1 MNPLI
6 IECDGQLIYT
16 ASILNQRGLHAR
28 AAAKFVKT
36 AGNFDAEIT
45 VSRLGQ
51 TVSGNSILGLMM
63 LAASAGSKIKIC
75 CSGKEAKDALEAI
88 IELLANK
95 FEESE

>member
-75 CSGKEAKDALEAI
+75 CWFEC
-88 IELLANK
+88 LLYVVHICCSFDCYQQNM
-95 FEESE
+95 